1 MKIRLK
7 IMIICLCISLTGC
20 FHSNKYMGVS
30 NKDPIHIQLAY
41 QEMSLFAEK
50 AKKLYNL
57 ELVKCGGG
65 MMASIDY
72 FSMTFI
78 GKQQVN
84 SDDAR
89 LIFISLSEE
98 FIKQINHSNSLIPYL
113 SSYPFTPKN
122 LDLAISFEAIE
133 NPPFEDYVTNVGM
146 FNSIS
151 KTSSVTVLYGRYRP
165 ETGRIEAVLD
175 ESYER
180 AIGIVEHQRN
190 LESQWICPT
199 S

>member
-1 MKIRLK
+1 
-7 IMIICLCISLTGC
+7 
-20 FHSNKYMGVS
+20 
-30 NKDPIHIQLAY
+30 
-41 QEMSLFAEK
+41 
-50 AKKLYNL
+50 
-57 ELVKCGGG
+57 
-65 MMASIDY
+65 
-72 FSMTFI
+72 
-78 GKQQVN
+78 
-84 SDDAR
+84 
-89 LIFISLSEE
+89 
-98 FIKQINHSNSLIPYL
+98 
-113 SSYPFTPKN
+113 
-122 LDLAISFEAIE
+122 
-133 NPPFEDYVTNVGM
+133 M